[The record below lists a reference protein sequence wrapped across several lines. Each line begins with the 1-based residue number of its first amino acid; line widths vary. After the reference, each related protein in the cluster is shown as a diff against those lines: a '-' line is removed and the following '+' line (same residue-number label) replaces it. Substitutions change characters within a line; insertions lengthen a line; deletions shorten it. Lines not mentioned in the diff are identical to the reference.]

1 MIKYILFFTFLL
13 NSFAFFGQNY
23 PEVILP
29 GENKTIESGAD
40 TLWILRDAQLKKA
53 IISAKKLQVEEEIT
67 KELRNKISLMSDK
80 DLVKDSLILDLRT
93 DRDYYMKNWKECTND
108 VDLLIKKNQRQKFYT
123 RISLGGVI
131 LAFVA
136 GFLIGK

>member
-13 NSFAFFGQNY
+13 NSFAFLGQNY

-29 GENKTIESGAD
+29 GEKKTIESGTD